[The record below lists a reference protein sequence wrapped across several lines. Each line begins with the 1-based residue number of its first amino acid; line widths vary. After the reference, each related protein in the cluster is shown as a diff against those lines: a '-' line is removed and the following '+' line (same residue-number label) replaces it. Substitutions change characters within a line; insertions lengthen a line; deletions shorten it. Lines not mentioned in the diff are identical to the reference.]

1 MRDDFTGD
9 IKLTNIVNIVDS
21 QWHLYLMLFV

>member
-9 IKLTNIVNIVDS
+9 IKLTNIVNMSIHS
-21 QWHLYLMLFV
+21 GIYTLCLFV